1 MNYLTVITD
10 QLQAMG
16 VSALESLPKLVI
28 SCIILMITWAV
39 ARLAQRI
46 AVRIVGN
53 TPMRENLRQL
63 VETLA
68 KLLIWI
74 LGLLVAAAVAIPG
87 FTPASLIA
95 GLGIGAV
102 AIGFA
107 FQDIFQNFLSGVLI
121 MLRDTMQI
129 GDSVEVT
136 GISGKIEKITLRETH
151 IRQFSNELTIVPNS
165 TLFKNAVKI
174 LTESEA
180 RRDEI
185 KVGVPYEA
193 DLEKAVAAIRGV
205 FGDIKHLAAGK
216 SVTVQ
221 VREFGETN
229 IVVLVQWWVNTKAS
243 SLAEVRSKVLIAIKK
258 VQDTDA
264 KERSKLEEAALA
276 ESIADSG
283 DSASTPPPTPA

>member
-1 MNYLTVITD
+1 MNYTTVITD

-16 VSALESLPKLVI
+16 IGFLESLPKLAI
-28 SCIILMITWAV
+28 SAIILLITWV
-39 ARLAQRI
+39 IARLAQRI

-74 LGLLVAAAVAIPG
+74 IGLLVAAAVAIPG

-107 FQDIFQNFLSGVLI
+107 FQDIFQNFLAGVLI

-136 GISGKIEKITLRETH
+136 GISGKIEKITLRESH

-174 LTESEA
+174 LTEAEA
-180 RRDEI
+180 RRDEV
-185 KVGVPYEA
+185 KVGVAYEA
-193 DLEKAVAAIRGV
+193 DLEKAVAGIHSL
-205 FGDIKHLAAGK
+205 FGDIKHLAPGRQ
-216 SVTVQ
+216 VTVQ
-221 VREFGETN
+221 VREFGDTS
-229 IVVLVQWWVNTKAS
+229 IVVQVQWWVNTKVAS
-243 SLAEVRSKVLIAIKK
+243 MPDVRTKVLIAIKK
-258 VQDTDA
+258 MLDA
-264 KERSKLEEAALA
+264 QLQERSELELATAARA
-276 ESIADSG
+276 VTES
-283 DSASTPPPTPA
+283 STPSDEPGASAT